1 MQMPNLHLG
10 ALLSGSLNSTASHP
24 VTLPKV
30 IIKYEQKDITSDIQ
44 PYLLSVSYTDYLEG
58 QSDEVQVELEDVDG
72 RWRQKWYPEQGDKIS
87 LEIGDQIN
95 GMLKLGSM
103 ELAEIEY
110 QHPPSVITLKALSTG
125 ITKSNRTQRGRA
137 YEHTTLA
144 DIVRRIARRLRLK
157 VTGTIKHI
165 PIERV
170 TQYQERDVEFL
181 TRLAKEY
188 GHTFKIV
195 GRQLVFQA
203 NDALAEQKPVAVLQP
218 EDIKN
223 FRLRDLIKG
232 VPQEAVVSG
241 YDAKRKTTR
250 RTRRRSKALRPG
262 GKRASSGDTLKIVAN
277 RGAGQCPCRCR
288 AGQCAAK
295 PSGG

>member
-10 ALLSGSLNSTASHP
+10 ALPSGSLNSTASHP

-110 QHPPSVITLKALSTG
+110 QHCPAVAPKG
-125 ITKSNRTQRGRA
+125 NRHHPTHPDRA
-137 YEHTTLA
+137 
-144 DIVRRIARRLRLK
+144 
-157 VTGTIKHI
+157 
-165 PIERV
+165 
-170 TQYQERDVEFL
+170 RD
-181 TRLAKEY
+181 
-188 GHTFKIV
+188 
-195 GRQLVFQA
+195 
-203 NDALAEQKPVAVLQP
+203 P
-218 EDIKN
+218 
-223 FRLRDLIKG
+223 
-232 VPQEAVVSG
+232 VSG
-241 YDAKRKTTR
+241 A
-250 RTRRRSKALRPG
+250 
-262 GKRASSGDTLKIVAN
+262 
-277 RGAGQCPCRCR
+277 
-288 AGQCAAK
+288 
-295 PSGG
+295 

>member
-1 MQMPNLHLG
+1 MQIPNLHLG

-125 ITKSNRTQRGRA
+125 ITKS
-137 YEHTTLA
+137 
-144 DIVRRIARRLRLK
+144 
-157 VTGTIKHI
+157 
-165 PIERV
+165 
-170 TQYQERDVEFL
+170 
-181 TRLAKEY
+181 
-188 GHTFKIV
+188 
-195 GRQLVFQA
+195 
-203 NDALAEQKPVAVLQP
+203 AL
-218 EDIKN
+218 
-223 FRLRDLIKG
+223 
-232 VPQEAVVSG
+232 
-241 YDAKRKTTR
+241 
-250 RTRRRSKALRPG
+250 PG
-262 GKRASSGDTLKIVAN
+262 GCT
-277 RGAGQCPCRCR
+277 
-288 AGQCAAK
+288 
-295 PSGG
+295 